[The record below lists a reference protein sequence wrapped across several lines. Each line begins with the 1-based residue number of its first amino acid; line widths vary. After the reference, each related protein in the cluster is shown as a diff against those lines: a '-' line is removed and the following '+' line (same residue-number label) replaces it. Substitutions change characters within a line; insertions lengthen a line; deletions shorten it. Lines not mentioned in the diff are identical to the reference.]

1 MIEST
6 FDVKSTTETKPL
18 SAAYGDAGPKAVPP
32 SPIPVTL
39 TIAPPPPSRFDNMN
53 LSPFDPTISAT
64 ASFGALSRF
73 SNLDRD
79 NMDDLISELPDEIL
93 SYILTM
99 LSMKDLLK
107 TSILSRRWCKL
118 WGLRKDLYFDIN
130 NVFGSEEELI
140 KNG

>member
-64 ASFGALSRF
+64 ASF
-73 SNLDRD
+73 
-79 NMDDLISELPDEIL
+79 
-93 SYILTM
+93 
-99 LSMKDLLK
+99 DLLK